1 MRLMMVLVP
10 AALVTFGLQ
19 MVMVTLIQFADG
31 RLDKTPVI
39 KLPDIYMPKAEI
51 QTQRSVEKPEKPQL
65 DDTPPPDVPQ
75 QAFDQVDGNAQV
87 GLLSGPSQVATNLD
101 LSMGSGLSATDGE
114 YLPIVKVA
122 PNYPRAALSRG
133 LEGDVILEY
142 TVTKQGSVRDPVVIE
157 SSNPTF
163 NAAAMES
170 AMRYK
175 YKPRVVDG
183 SPIEV
188 PGVRTRVMFR
198 LDKSS

>member
-10 AALVTFGLQ
+10 AAIVTFGLQ
-19 MVMVTLIQFADG
+19 MVMVTLIHFADG
-31 RLDKTPVI
+31 RLDKTPVV
-39 KLPDIYMPKAEI
+39 KLPDIYMPKMEI
-51 QTQRSVEKPEKPQL
+51 ETQRSVEKPEKPQM

-75 QAFDQVDGNAQV
+75 QAFDQVDGNAEV
-87 GLLSGPSQVATNLD
+87 GQLGGPSQVAADLD
-101 LSMGSGLSATDGE
+101 LSMGAGLSATDGE

-122 PNYPRAALSRG
+122 PNYPRGALSRG

-157 SSNPTF
+157 STNPVF
-163 NAAAMES
+163 NSS
-170 AMRYK
+170 AMDSALRYK

-183 SPIEV
+183 NPIEV

-198 LDKSS
+198 LDRAS